1 MRVSREQ
8 FDMIREVL
16 ALLRE
21 KLPGDTEYKLVLG
34 PIWAIERPSP
44 EPHYEFTRHISIN
57 GCVLEVEEKK

>member
-16 ALLRE
+16 SLLRE
-21 KLPGDTEYKLVLG
+21 KLPGDTEYKLVLS
-34 PIWAIERPSP
+34 PIWAIERPPP
-44 EPHYEFTRHISIN
+44 EPHEFTRHISIN